1 MQVSLFTFAIAAAAF
16 LTAMLSGIAGVGGG
30 TILIGIFYAIGL
42 APAQAVPLH
51 ASVQLVSNAS
61 RTIAYF
67 RSVEWRAIGWF
78 LLGTVPAPLLVAPY
92 VAAVNPHLIELVLA
106 GMILMSMLPATEHR
120 ALLPLRWAYL
130 LAGVLNGSIGMFVG
144 ATGLFIGKLFLRPE
158 WRKETMIGTLAL
170 CQFIGHLMKIIG
182 FASIGFDPLH
192 QPELL
197 WPLLAAVILG
207 TLAGKQLNQR
217 LSEEH
222 FRRLV
227 NGILLVMALKLLWD
241 GFDALVFKGT

>member
-1 MQVSLFTFAIAAAAF
+1 MSLFTLAIAAAAF
-16 LTAMLSGIAGVGGG
+16 LTATLSGIAGVGGG

-61 RTIAYF
+61 RTLAYF
-67 RSVEWRAIGWF
+67 RNVEWRAIGWF

-92 VAAVNPHLIELVLA
+92 VAGINPHVIELVLA
-106 GMILMSMLPATEHR
+106 GMILVSMLPSTEER

-130 LAGVLNGSIGMFVG
+130 AAGVLNGSVGMFVG

-170 CQFIGHLMKIIG
+170 CQFIGHLTKIIG
-182 FASIGFDPLH
+182 FASVGFDPLR

-197 WPLLAAVILG
+197 FPLLAAVVLG
-207 TLAGKQLNQR
+207 TIAGKQLNQR
-217 LSEEH
+217 LSEER

-227 NGILLVMALKLLWD
+227 NIILVVMALKLIWD
-241 GFDALVFKGT
+241 GVHGLARNGI

>member
-1 MQVSLFTFAIAAAAF
+1 MSPFTLVIAAAAF
-16 LTAMLSGIAGVGGG
+16 LTATLSGIAGVGGG

-61 RTIAYF
+61 RTAAYF

-78 LLGTVPAPLLVAPY
+78 LLGTVPAPFLVAPF
-92 VAAVNPHLIELVLA
+92 VAGVNPHIIELVLA
-106 GMILMSMLPATEHR
+106 GMILVSMLPSTNDR
-120 ALLPLRWAYL
+120 GLLPLRWAYL

-144 ATGLFIGKLFLRPE
+144 ATGLFVGKLFLRPE
-158 WRKETMIGTLAL
+158 WRKEPMIGTLAL
-170 CQFIGHLMKIIG
+170 CQLVGHLMKIIA
-182 FASIGFDPLH
+182 FASVGFDPLH

-197 WPLLAAVILG
+197 WPLLIAVILG
-207 TLAGKQLNQR
+207 TMAGKQLNQR

-222 FRRLV
+222 FRKLV
-227 NGILLVMALKLLWD
+227 NGILLVMALKLIWD
-241 GFDALVFKGT
+241 GVSALAFTGT